1 VTWARHQPR
10 SLSSSY
16 GFDGQCGGAAPPRN
30 RSEGQATQLSG
41 RPGKKSGRRWRFC
54 FPVFHCTEH
63 RVSWIFGA
71 NLFSGWRDETEEEQR
86 EKYKLIEDFERVE
99 PLWPDNAHVVFSS
112 RAMTCEETP
121 RTVKQMADD
130 LKNIA
135 AEVALAGERY
145 DHSALP
151 RCAVRLRRIADMFM
165 REMEDAGLVVDGNIP
180 F

>member
-1 VTWARHQPR
+1 MDVDYFGGCPTC
-10 SLSSSY
+10 
-16 GFDGQCGGAAPPRN
+16 GKNDGYVNAG
-30 RSEGQATQLSG
+30 STH
-41 RPGKKSGRRWRFC
+41 
-54 FPVFHCTEH
+54 VFYCTEH

-112 RAMTCEETP
+112 RAMTSEEPP

-151 RCAVRLRRIADMFM
+151 RCAVRSAAHRRY
-165 REMEDAGLVVDGNIP
+165 VHT
-180 F
+180 

>member
-1 VTWARHQPR
+1 
-10 SLSSSY
+10 
-16 GFDGQCGGAAPPRN
+16 
-30 RSEGQATQLSG
+30 
-41 RPGKKSGRRWRFC
+41 
-54 FPVFHCTEH
+54 VFYCTEH

-112 RAMTCEETP
+112 RAMTGEETP

-130 LKNIA
+130 
-135 AEVALAGERY
+135 GERY